1 MGSVSE
7 LSAALSLLL
16 ISLTLS
22 FLLLL
27 VLLMLLLLLLL
38 TLLLLL
44 LISGVEVVL
53 FSARVGWMETR
64 IAERAT

>member
-27 VLLMLLLLLLL
+27 LLLLILLLLLK
-38 TLLLLL
+38 LLLLL

-53 FSARVGWMETR
+53 FSARIGWMETR
-64 IAERAT
+64 IAERAM

>member
-27 VLLMLLLLLLL
+27 VLLMLV

-44 LISGVEVVL
+44 LISEVEFVL

>member
-27 VLLMLLLLLLL
+27 LLLLILLLLLK
-38 TLLLLL
+38 LLLLL

-53 FSARVGWMETR
+53 FSARIGWMETR